1 MLILFA
7 MALLLVVFSISG
19 ATAYRLAHPPRKTFA
34 VALARGQP
42 TDPQA
47 AGLQGEPCRFAL
59 SGDQWTD
66 GFDMRG
72 GDPDGPVVVFTHGW
86 SDSRYGGL
94 TWAGQMAPF
103 TSRIVV
109 YDLRGHGDSPVRCSR
124 LGAREVDDLLA
135 VIEQLDLDGQ
145 AISSTRQP
153 LVLWGHSLGAMVTL
167 AAAAQAD
174 RHRVDAVVVDG
185 VVANFAQAVSGR
197 LRWMRLPGWLLTPLA
212 MGIFAA
218 WDVNA
223 VRLRATTAA
232 ADLACPLLVMH
243 GDADPIAAVA
253 SAQDVAARHF
263 AAKLVVFP
271 GGGHS
276 NLAEYDAGR
285 YRAVLKEFF
294 SGLHP

>member
-7 MALLLVVFSISG
+7 MALLLVVALISG
-19 ATAYRLAHPPRKTFA
+19 ATAYRMVHPPRKTFA

-47 AGLQGEPCRFAL
+47 AGLPGEACRFAL
-59 SGDQWTD
+59 PGDQWTD

-86 SDSRYGGL
+86 SDSRYGSL
-94 TWAGQMAPF
+94 TWVGQMAAF
-103 TSRIVV
+103 ASRIVV
-109 YDLRGHGDSPVRCSR
+109 YDLRGHGDSPARCSR

-145 AISSTRQP
+145 VPPSVRRP

-174 RHRVDAVVVDG
+174 RHRLAAVVVDG
-185 VVANFAQAVSGR
+185 VIANFAQAVSGR
-197 LRWMRLPGWLLTPLA
+197 LRLMRLPGWLLTPLA
-212 MGIFAA
+212 MGILAI
-218 WDVNA
+218 WDANA

-243 GDADPIAAVA
+243 GGADPVAAVA

-263 AAKLVVFP
+263 AAQLVVFP
-271 GGGHS
+271 DGGHG
-276 NLAEYDAGR
+276 NLAEYDAER

-294 SGLHP
+294 SGLYP